1 MASTFTTNIRLNKQ
15 GDGDNPNSW
24 GQVLNEG
31 VISLTDHAI
40 AGIATISVGAT
51 TSVTLTSNNG
61 AADEARSA
69 ILHIKGTVGGA
80 HNTISLI
87 VPANTKHYLINNDVS
102 ANTSTSNIIKIK
114 TAAGDG
120 YDIPFDSV
128 GWVYCDN
135 TSVRS
140 VTTKGLNLGTAA
152 SADIGVCA
160 TNVPDTSLADIRY
173 LRTSVTVN
181 TTLLGTK
188 TVRDG
193 QFVISTSAR
202 AVNPITTLTDA
213 TSIAVDFLI
222 GNNFMVTLTDNRTL
236 AAPSNATAGQTGLIY
251 IAQDGTGNRTLGYNT
266 VYKFV
271 SGSVPVLTTTAN
283 AMDMLVYSARSATTI
298 DAVMLY
304 DFKR

>member
-1 MASTFTTNIRLNKQ
+1 MSSTFTTNIRLNKQ

-213 TSIAVDFLI
+213 ASIAVDFLT

-251 IAQDGTGNRTLGYNT
+251 VAQDGTGNRTLGYNT

>member
-24 GQVLNEG
+24 GQILNEG

-80 HNTISLI
+80 HNTISLV

-120 YDIPFDSV
+120 YNIPFDSV

-160 TNVPDTSLADIRY
+160 ANVPDTSLADIRY

-213 TSIAVDFLI
+213 ASIAVDFLT
-222 GNNFMVTLTDNRTL
+222 GNNFMVTLEDNRTL

>member
-1 MASTFTTNIRLNKQ
+1 MASTFTTNIRLTKQ

-24 GQVLNEG
+24 GQVLNDG
-31 VISLTDHAI
+31 VISLTDQAI

-61 AADEARSA
+61 SGDEARSA
-69 ILHIKGTVGGA
+69 ILHIKGSVGGT

-102 ANTSTSNIIKIK
+102 ANTTASDIVKIK

-120 YDIPFDSV
+120 YDIPLGGI

-135 TSVRS
+135 TSVRP
-140 VTTKGLNLGTAA
+140 VNTKGLNLGTAA

-188 TVRDG
+188 TIRDG

-213 TSIAVDFLI
+213 ASIAVDFLT
-222 GNNFMVTLTDNRTL
+222 GNNFLVTLADNRTL
-236 AAPSNATAGQTGLIY
+236 AAPSNATAGQTGYIY
-251 IAQDGTGNRTLGYNT
+251 IIQDGTGNRTLSYNT

-271 SGSVPVLTTTAN
+271 SGSAPVLTTTAN

-298 DAVMLY
+298 DAVMLH

>member
-69 ILHIKGTVGGA
+69 ILHIKGTVGGT

-102 ANTSTSNIIKIK
+102 ANTSTSNVLKIK

-173 LRTSVTVN
+173 LRTSVTVD

-202 AVNPITTLTDA
+202 AVNPITTLTDD
-213 TSIAVDFLI
+213 TSIAVDFLT

>member
-1 MASTFTTNIRLNKQ
+1 MASTFTTNIRLTKQ

-24 GQVLNEG
+24 GQVLNDG
-31 VISLTDHAI
+31 VISLTDQAI

-61 AADEARSA
+61 SGDEARSA
-69 ILHIKGTVGGA
+69 ILHIKGSVGGS

-102 ANTSTSNIIKIK
+102 ANTTASDIVKIK

-120 YDIPFDSV
+120 YDIPLGGI

-135 TSVRS
+135 TSVRP
-140 VTTKGLNLGTAA
+140 VNTKGLNLGTAA

-188 TVRDG
+188 TIRDG

-213 TSIAVDFLI
+213 ASIAVDFLT

-236 AAPSNATAGQTGLIY
+236 AAPSNATAGQTGYIY

-271 SGSVPVLTTTAN
+271 SGSAPVLTTTAN

-298 DAVMLY
+298 DAVMLH

>member
-24 GQVLNEG
+24 GQILNEG

-69 ILHIKGTVGGA
+69 ILHIKGTVGGS

-102 ANTSTSNIIKIK
+102 ANTTASDIIKIK

-120 YDIPFDSV
+120 YNIPFDSV

-213 TSIAVDFLI
+213 ASIAVDFLT

>member
-61 AADEARSA
+61 ASDEARSA
-69 ILHIKGTVGGA
+69 ILHIKGTVGGT

-102 ANTSTSNIIKIK
+102 ANTSTSNVLKIK

-120 YDIPFDSV
+120 YDIPFDSI

-173 LRTSVTVN
+173 LRTSVTVD

-213 TSIAVDFLI
+213 ASIAVDFLT

>member
-102 ANTSTSNIIKIK
+102 ANTSTSNVLKIK

-120 YDIPFDSV
+120 YDIPFDSI

-160 TNVPDTSLADIRY
+160 ANVPDTSLADIRY
-173 LRTSVTVN
+173 LRTSVTVD

-213 TSIAVDFLI
+213 ASIAVDFLT

>member
-24 GQVLNEG
+24 GQILNEG

-80 HNTISLI
+80 HNTISLV

-160 TNVPDTSLADIRY
+160 ANVPDTSLADIRY
-173 LRTSVTVN
+173 LRTSVTVD

-188 TVRDG
+188 TVRDC

-213 TSIAVDFLI
+213 ASIAVDFLT

>member
-69 ILHIKGTVGGA
+69 ILHIKGTVGGT

-102 ANTSTSNIIKIK
+102 ANTSTSNVLKIK

-120 YDIPFDSV
+120 YDIPFDSI

-202 AVNPITTLTDA
+202 AVNPITTLTDD
-213 TSIAVDFLI
+213 TSIAVDFLT

>member
-1 MASTFTTNIRLNKQ
+1 MASTFTTNIRLTKQ

-24 GQVLNEG
+24 GQVLNDG
-31 VISLTDHAI
+31 VISLADQAI

-51 TSVTLTSNNG
+51 TSVTLTSNDG
-61 AADEARSA
+61 SGDEARSA
-69 ILHIKGTVGGA
+69 ILHIKGSVGGS

-87 VPANTKHYLINNDVS
+87 IPANTKHYLINNDVS
-102 ANTSTSNIIKIK
+102 ANTTASDIIKIK

-120 YDIPFDSV
+120 YDVPFGGI

-135 TSVRS
+135 TSVRP
-140 VTTKGLNLGTAA
+140 VNTKGLNLGTAA

-160 TNVPDTSLADIRY
+160 TNIPDTSLADARY

-188 TVRDG
+188 TIRDG

-213 TSIAVDFLI
+213 ASIAVDFLT
-222 GNNFMVTLTDNRTL
+222 GNNFVVTLADNRTL
-236 AAPSNATAGQTGLIY
+236 AAPSNATAGQTGYIY
-251 IAQDGTGNRTLGYNT
+251 IIQDNTGNRTLSYNT
-266 VYKFV
+266 AYKFV
-271 SGSVPVLTTTAN
+271 SGSAPVLTTTSGGV
-283 AMDMLVYSARSATTI
+283 DMLVYSARSATTI
-298 DAVMLY
+298 DAVMLH

>member
-24 GQVLNEG
+24 GQILNEG

-69 ILHIKGTVGGA
+69 ILHIKGTVGGT

-102 ANTSTSNIIKIK
+102 ANTSTSNVLKIK

-120 YDIPFDSV
+120 YDIPFDSI

-213 TSIAVDFLI
+213 ASIAVDFLT

>member
-24 GQVLNEG
+24 GQILNEG

-80 HNTISLI
+80 HNTISLV

-160 TNVPDTSLADIRY
+160 ANVPDTSLADIRY

-213 TSIAVDFLI
+213 TSIAVDFLT

>member
-1 MASTFTTNIRLNKQ
+1 MASTFTTNIRLTKQ

-24 GQVLNEG
+24 GQVLNDG
-31 VISLTDHAI
+31 VISLADQAI

-61 AADEARSA
+61 SGDEARSA
-69 ILHIKGTVGGA
+69 ILHIKGSVGGS
-80 HNTISLI
+80 HNTISLVI
-87 VPANTKHYLINNDVS
+87 PANTKHYLINNDVS
-102 ANTSTSNIIKIK
+102 ANTTASDIIKIK
-114 TAAGDG
+114 TAAGDV
-120 YDIPFDSV
+120 YDIPFDSI

-173 LRTSVTVN
+173 LRTSVTVD

-213 TSIAVDFLI
+213 ASIAVDFLT

>member
-15 GDGDNPNSW
+15 GDGDNPNRW

-102 ANTSTSNIIKIK
+102 ANTSTSNVLKIK

-120 YDIPFDSV
+120 YDIPFDSI

-160 TNVPDTSLADIRY
+160 ANVPDTSLADIRY
-173 LRTSVTVN
+173 LRTSVTVD

-213 TSIAVDFLI
+213 ASIAVDFLT

>member
-24 GQVLNEG
+24 GDVLNNG
-31 VISLTDHAI
+31 VISLTDQAI
-40 AGIATISVGAT
+40 AGITTIDVGAT

-61 AADEARSA
+61 TGDQARSA
-69 ILHIKGTVGGA
+69 IIHIKGTVGGT
-80 HNTISLI
+80 HNTISLVI
-87 VPANTKHYLINNDVS
+87 PGNTKHYLINNAVS
-102 ANTSTSNIIKIK
+102 ANTTASDIIKIK
-114 TAAGDG
+114 TAGGDG
-120 YDIPFDSV
+120 YDVPLGGI
-128 GWVYCDN
+128 GWVYCDA
-135 TSVRS
+135 TSIFP
-140 VTTKGLNLGTAA
+140 TNTKGFGLGTAA

-173 LRTSVTVN
+173 LRTSVTVD

-188 TVRDG
+188 TIRDG
-193 QFVISTSAR
+193 QFIISTSAR

-213 TSIAVDFLI
+213 ASIAVDFLT
-222 GNNFMVTLTDNRTL
+222 GNNFLVTLADNRTL

-251 IAQDGTGNRTLGYNT
+251 VIQDGTGNRTLSYNT

-271 SGSVPVLTTTAN
+271 SGSVPVLTTTA
-283 AMDMLVYSARSATTI
+283 AAVDMLVYSARSATTI
-298 DAVMLY
+298 DAVMLH

>member
-61 AADEARSA
+61 ASDEARSA
-69 ILHIKGTVGGA
+69 ILHIKGTVGGT

-102 ANTSTSNIIKIK
+102 ANTSTSNVLKIK

-120 YDIPFDSV
+120 YDIPFDSI

-213 TSIAVDFLI
+213 ASIAVDFLT

>member
-24 GQVLNEG
+24 GQILNEG

-80 HNTISLI
+80 HNTISLV

-160 TNVPDTSLADIRY
+160 TNVPNTSLADIRY
-173 LRTSVTVN
+173 LRTSVTVD

-213 TSIAVDFLI
+213 ASIAVDFLT

>member
-24 GQVLNEG
+24 GQILNEG

-80 HNTISLI
+80 HNTISLV

-160 TNVPDTSLADIRY
+160 ANVPDTSLADIRY
-173 LRTSVTVN
+173 LRTSVTVD

-213 TSIAVDFLI
+213 TSIAVDFLT
-222 GNNFMVTLTDNRTL
+222 GNNFMVTLEDNRTL

>member
-1 MASTFTTNIRLNKQ
+1 MASTYTTNIRLTKQ

-24 GQVLNEG
+24 GQVLNDG
-31 VISLTDHAI
+31 VISLADQAI

-61 AADEARSA
+61 SGDEARSA
-69 ILHIKGTVGGA
+69 ILHIKGSVGGS
-80 HNTISLI
+80 HNTISLVI
-87 VPANTKHYLINNDVS
+87 PANTKHYLINNDVS
-102 ANTSTSNIIKIK
+102 ANTTASDIIKIK

-120 YDIPFDSV
+120 YDVPLGGI

-135 TSVRS
+135 TSVRP
-140 VTTKGLNLGTAA
+140 VNTKGLNLGTAA

-188 TVRDG
+188 TIRDG

-213 TSIAVDFLI
+213 ASIAVDFLT

>member
-1 MASTFTTNIRLNKQ
+1 MASTFTTNIRLTKQ

-24 GQVLNEG
+24 GQVLNDG
-31 VISLTDHAI
+31 VISLTDQAI

-61 AADEARSA
+61 SGDEARSA
-69 ILHIKGTVGGA
+69 ILHIKGSVGGT

-102 ANTSTSNIIKIK
+102 ANTTASDIVKIK

-120 YDIPFDSV
+120 YDIPLGGI

-135 TSVRS
+135 TSVRP
-140 VTTKGLNLGTAA
+140 VNTKGLNLGTAA

-188 TVRDG
+188 TIRDG

-213 TSIAVDFLI
+213 ASIGVDFLT
-222 GNNFMVTLTDNRTL
+222 GNNFLVTLTDNRTL
-236 AAPSNATAGQTGLIY
+236 AAPSNATAGQTGIIY
-251 IAQDGTGNRTLGYNT
+251 VLQDGTGNRTLGYNT

-271 SGSVPVLTTTAN
+271 SGSAPVLTTTAN
-283 AMDMLVYSARSATTI
+283 AVDMLVYSARSATTI
-298 DAVMLY
+298 DAVMLH

>member
-1 MASTFTTNIRLNKQ
+1 MASTFTTNIRLTKQ

-24 GQVLNEG
+24 GQVLNDG
-31 VISLTDHAI
+31 VISLTDQAI

-61 AADEARSA
+61 SGDEARSA
-69 ILHIKGTVGGA
+69 ILHIKGSVGGT

-120 YDIPFDSV
+120 YVIPFDSV

-213 TSIAVDFLI
+213 ASIAVDFLT

>member
-61 AADEARSA
+61 ASDEARSA
-69 ILHIKGTVGGA
+69 ILHIKGTVGGT

-102 ANTSTSNIIKIK
+102 ANTSTSNVLKIK

-173 LRTSVTVN
+173 LRTSVTVD

-202 AVNPITTLTDA
+202 AVNPITTLTDD
-213 TSIAVDFLI
+213 TSIAVDFLT

>member
-24 GQVLNEG
+24 GQILNEG

-80 HNTISLI
+80 HNTISLV

-160 TNVPDTSLADIRY
+160 ANVPDTSLADIRY
-173 LRTSVTVN
+173 LRTSVTVD

-213 TSIAVDFLI
+213 ASIAVDFLT

>member
-24 GQVLNEG
+24 GQILNEG

-80 HNTISLI
+80 HNTISLV

-160 TNVPDTSLADIRY
+160 ANVPDTSLADIRY

-188 TVRDG
+188 TIRDG

-213 TSIAVDFLI
+213 ASIAVDFLT

-236 AAPSNATAGQTGLIY
+236 AAPSNATAGQTGYIY
-251 IAQDGTGNRTLGYNT
+251 IAQDRKGNRTLGYNT

>member
-1 MASTFTTNIRLNKQ
+1 MASTFTTNIRLTKQ

-24 GQVLNEG
+24 GQVLNDG
-31 VISLTDHAI
+31 VISLTDQAI

-61 AADEARSA
+61 SGDEARSA
-69 ILHIKGTVGGA
+69 ILHIKGSVGGS

-102 ANTSTSNIIKIK
+102 ANTTASDIVKIK

-120 YDIPFDSV
+120 YDVPLGGI

-135 TSVRS
+135 TSVRP
-140 VTTKGLNLGTAA
+140 VNTKGFNLGTAA

-188 TVRDG
+188 TIRDG

-213 TSIAVDFLI
+213 ASIAVDFLT

-236 AAPSNATAGQTGLIY
+236 AAPSNATAGQTGIIY
-251 IAQDGTGNRTLGYNT
+251 VLQDGTGNRTLGYNT

-271 SGSVPVLTTTAN
+271 SGSAPVLTTA
-283 AMDMLVYSARSATTI
+283 ASAVDMLVYSARSATTI
-298 DAVMLY
+298 DAVMLH

>member
-1 MASTFTTNIRLNKQ
+1 MASTFTTNIRLTKQ
-15 GDGDNPNSW
+15 GDGENPNSW
-24 GQVLNEG
+24 GQILNDG
-31 VISLTDHAI
+31 VISLTDEAI
-40 AGIATISVGAT
+40 AGIATISVGST

-61 AADEARSA
+61 SDDQSRSA

-80 HNTISLI
+80 HNTISLVI
-87 VPANTKHYLINNDVS
+87 PGNTKHYLINNAVS
-102 ANTSTSNIIKIK
+102 ANTTASDIIKIK

-120 YDIPFDSV
+120 YDVPFSGI
-128 GWVYCDN
+128 GWIYCDA
-135 TSVRS
+135 TSVKP
-140 VTTKGLNLGTAA
+140 VNTKSFNLGTAA

-160 TNVPDTSLADIRY
+160 TNVPDTSLADLRY

-188 TVRDG
+188 TIRDG
-193 QFVISTSAR
+193 QFVIDTSAR

-213 TSIAVDFLI
+213 ASIAVDFLT

-251 IAQDGTGNRTLGYNT
+251 VIQDGTGNRTLGYNT
-266 VYKFV
+266 VFKFV
-271 SGSVPVLTTTAN
+271 SGSAPVLTTTTN
-283 AMDMLVYSARSATTI
+283 AVDMLVYSARSATTI
-298 DAVMLY
+298 DAVMLH

>member
-1 MASTFTTNIRLNKQ
+1 MASTFTTNIRLTKQ

-24 GQVLNEG
+24 GQVLNDG
-31 VISLTDHAI
+31 VISLTDQAI

-61 AADEARSA
+61 SGDEARSA
-69 ILHIKGTVGGA
+69 ILHIKGSVGGT

-102 ANTSTSNIIKIK
+102 ANTTASDIIKIK

-120 YDIPFDSV
+120 YDIPFGGI

-135 TSVRS
+135 TSIRPAN
-140 VTTKGLNLGTAA
+140 TKGFNLGTAA

-188 TVRDG
+188 TIRDG

-202 AVNPITTLTDA
+202 AVNPITTLTDD
-213 TSIAVDFLI
+213 TSIAVDFLT

-283 AMDMLVYSARSATTI
+283 AIDMLVYSARSATTI

>member
-61 AADEARSA
+61 ASDEARSA
-69 ILHIKGTVGGA
+69 ILHIKGTVGGT

-160 TNVPDTSLADIRY
+160 ANVPDTSLADIRY
-173 LRTSVTVN
+173 LRTSVTVD

-213 TSIAVDFLI
+213 ASIAVDFLT

>member
-24 GQVLNEG
+24 GQILNEG

-80 HNTISLI
+80 HNTISLV

-160 TNVPDTSLADIRY
+160 ANVPDTSLADIRY

-213 TSIAVDFLI
+213 ASIAVDFLT